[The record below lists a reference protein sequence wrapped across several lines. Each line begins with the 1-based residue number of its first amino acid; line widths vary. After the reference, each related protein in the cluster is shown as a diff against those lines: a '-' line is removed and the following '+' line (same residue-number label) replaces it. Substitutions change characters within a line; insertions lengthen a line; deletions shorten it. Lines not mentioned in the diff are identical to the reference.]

1 MDKKRLLKLAGINE
15 QIRPRGDE
23 FFRATSDLGTELA
36 KRIIDLGTQ
45 LSPDHPEWTI
55 DIVLDRMKE
64 VLDQAGQGSRIKS

>member
-15 QIRPRGDE
+15 QVIMSDE

-55 DIVLDRMKE
+55 DVVLDRMKE
-64 VLDQAGQGSRIKS
+64 ALDQAGQGRRIKS